1 MGTFLRLRKVIGIV
15 ENPEDLDIFHEVPTN
30 EEYGLPMVQV
40 EIVNTGICEE
50 LSPEY
55 LAMVKQFNND
65 IVAEYFKERN
75 FSISVL
81 GKMIVPR
88 FQRTVENFEKDLRP
102 RQRLHWKIITGNYD
116 QIEVKDVGRFLWTY
130 GVVIGILIARK
141 TFEIIH
147 TFTL

>member
-1 MGTFLRLRKVIGIV
+1 
-15 ENPEDLDIFHEVPTN
+15 
-30 EEYGLPMVQV
+30 MVQV

-81 GKMIVPR
+81 VKMMVPR
-88 FQRTVENFEKDLRP
+88 FERTIGNFEKDLRP

-141 TFEIIH
+141 TFEIIQ
-147 TFTL
+147 FKA

>member
-1 MGTFLRLRKVIGIV
+1 
-15 ENPEDLDIFHEVPTN
+15 
-30 EEYGLPMVQV
+30 MVQV

-55 LAMVKQFNND
+55 MAMVKQFNND

-75 FSISVL
+75 STILVL
-81 GKMIVPR
+81 GKIPKG
-88 FQRTVENFEKDLRP
+88 TVRNFEKDLRP

-116 QIEVKDVGRFLWTY
+116 QIEAKDVGRFLWTY
-130 GVVIGILIARK
+130 GVVIGILIVRK